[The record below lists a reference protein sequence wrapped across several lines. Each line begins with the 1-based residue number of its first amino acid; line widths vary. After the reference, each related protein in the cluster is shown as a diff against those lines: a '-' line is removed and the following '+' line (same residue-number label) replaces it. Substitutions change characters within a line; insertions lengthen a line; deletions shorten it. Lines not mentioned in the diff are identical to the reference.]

1 MNTIMPKALNVH
13 QYIRFKA
20 WESQSRTNIPI
31 AYSTLNS
38 SLSSSFNNQ
47 SSSFTNPNLS
57 LGSSNHNQMSISSL
71 PYRIPKKLVLSAQ
84 QKPTVLASYHSG
96 RSAAH
101 SSSLSMSSSHS
112 SSMFGGR
119 GQVAK
124 GSVYPMAFSRL
135 SNQSNS

>member
-1 MNTIMPKALNVH
+1 MNTIIPKALNVH

-47 SSSFTNPNLS
+47 SSSFRDPNLTLNTDDQS
-57 LGSSNHNQMSISSL
+57 FL
-71 PYRIPKKLVLSAQ
+71 YRPVPRKLVMSAQ

-96 RSAAH
+96 RPAAH
-101 SSSLSMSSSHS
+101 SSSLSISSSHS

-124 GSVYPMAFSRL
+124 GSVYPMAFFRL

>member
-1 MNTIMPKALNVH
+1 MSINILVLIH
-13 QYIRFKA
+13 FKA
-20 WESQSRTNIPI
+20 WESQSRTTIPI

-47 SSSFTNPNLS
+47 SSSFRNPNLS
-57 LGSSNHNQMSISSL
+57 LNTDESFL
-71 PYRIPKKLVLSAQ
+71 YRPVPRKLVMSAQ

-96 RSAAH
+96 RPAAH
-101 SSSLSMSSSHS
+101 SSSLSISSSHS

>member
-1 MNTIMPKALNVH
+1 MPINIFVLIH
-13 QYIRFKA
+13 FKA
-20 WESQSRTNIPI
+20 WESQSRTTIPI

-47 SSSFTNPNLS
+47 SSSFRNPNLS
-57 LGSSNHNQMSISSL
+57 LNTDESFL
-71 PYRIPKKLVLSAQ
+71 YRPVPRKLVMSAQ

-96 RSAAH
+96 RPAAH
-101 SSSLSMSSSHS
+101 SSSLSISSSHS